1 MSNYFPDGRPIQRM
15 MHALSSDA
23 TMTVISPAEITGNVI
38 QALIEDYAANPTT
51 YPGYTAD
58 LFSKMLNNC
67 NIMQITAGEGG
78 YFTLAGSA
86 NKAYPPTATYG
97 GMYIHGAETIR
108 KISVNACQVILFI
121 KPTP

>member
-23 TMTVISPAEITGNVI
+23 VMTVISPTDLTGNVL
-38 QALIEDYAANPTT
+38 QELIADFAGTPSN

-58 LFSKMLNNC
+58 SFSKMLNNC
-67 NIMQITAGEGG
+67 NIMYITSDGG
-78 YFTLAGSA
+78 YFTLASST
-86 NKAYPPTATYG
+86 NKAFPPAPTVG
-97 GMYIHGAETIR
+97 GMYIYGAETIR
-108 KISVNACQVILFI
+108 KINVSSCQVILFI

>member
-1 MSNYFPDGRPIQRM
+1 MSTYFPDGRPIQRM

-23 TMTVISPAEITGNVI
+23 EIVAISPTDLTGNVI
-38 QALIEDYAANPTT
+38 QAFKADFVTNPTD

-58 LFSKMLNNC
+58 SFNEVLNKS
-67 NIMQITAGEGG
+67 NIMYIAADGG
-78 YFTLAGSA
+78 YFNLSNNL
-86 NKAYPPTATYG
+86 NKVYPPAG

-108 KISVNACQVILFI
+108 KVNVSACQVILYI

>member
-1 MSNYFPDGRPIQRM
+1 MSNYFPDGRPIQKM
-15 MHALSSDA
+15 MIALNDA
-23 TMTVISPAEITGNVI
+23 ANMAVISPEISGNVL
-38 QALIEDYAANPTT
+38 QALKADYALNPTT
-51 YPGYTAD
+51 YPGYTSD
-58 LFSKMLNNC
+58 SFSKMLSSC

-86 NKAYPPTATYG
+86 NKAYPPTSTYG

-108 KISVNACQVILFI
+108 KISVNLCQVILFI

>member
-1 MSNYFPDGRPIQRM
+1 MSNYFPDGRPIQKM
-15 MHALSSDA
+15 MIALNDA
-23 TMTVISPAEITGNVI
+23 ANMAVISPEISGNVL
-38 QALIEDYAANPTT
+38 QALKAHYAANPTT

-58 LFSKMLNNC
+58 SFSKMLSSC

-86 NKAYPPTATYG
+86 NKAYPPAATYG

-108 KISVNACQVILFI
+108 KINVNLCQVILFI